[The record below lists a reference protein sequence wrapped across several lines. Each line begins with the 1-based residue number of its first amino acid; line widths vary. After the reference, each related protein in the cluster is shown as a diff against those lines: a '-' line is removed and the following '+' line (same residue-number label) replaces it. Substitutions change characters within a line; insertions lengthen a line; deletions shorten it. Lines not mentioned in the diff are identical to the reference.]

1 MARLLIVDD
10 SVTERDYLRDM
21 LVKAG
26 HVVITA
32 SSGREAVEVAQREQ
46 PDLVF
51 MDIVMDDVDGYH
63 ATRTLKENP
72 ATVAIPVVVVSSKN
86 QKADKMWAQ
95 LQGAKGYVVKPCKAE
110 EILQHVETLTASASS
125 AQ

>member
-1 MARLLIVDD
+1 MARLLVVED
-10 SVTERDYLRDM
+10 SATERDYLRDL

-26 HVVITA
+26 HVVMTA
-32 SSGREAVEVAQREQ
+32 NSGREGVELARRER

-63 ATRTLKENP
+63 ATRSLKDDP
-72 ATVAIPVVVVSSKN
+72 QTGDIPVVVVSSKN

-95 LQGAKGYVVKPCKAE
+95 LQGAKGYVVKPCTAE
-110 EILQHVETLTASASS
+110 EILRHVEQLALGGGMA
-125 AQ
+125 A